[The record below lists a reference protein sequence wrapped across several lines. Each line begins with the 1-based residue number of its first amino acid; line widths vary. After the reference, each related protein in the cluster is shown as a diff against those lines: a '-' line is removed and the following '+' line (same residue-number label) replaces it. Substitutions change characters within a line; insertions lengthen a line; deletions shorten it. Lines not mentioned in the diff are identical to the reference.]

1 METKWRG
8 SLQLALGLA
17 LAVLFF
23 FMLAP
28 FMVPLFLAAV
38 FAILCYPLFS
48 RLKAHM
54 PPWAAG
60 ITLTFGLLAG
70 ILGPLITLVIGGT
83 HQLIGFLSRIKLP
96 QEGDAPESLLSHPF
110 LKNFFKAIENFMPS
124 DKEWVK
130 DQALNLIHTVL
141 QKISALLAGTL
152 SSVPTIALGAA
163 IVVLSFYFFLVDG
176 PKLLRFLE
184 NLSPMKHEKTEEL
197 FFTFQGSCRGV
208 VLGLFA
214 SALAQGF
221 LVFLFALFTGV
232 PHALVWGIVTMVLSF
247 VPLFGSTPI
256 GVGLT
261 LYLFSTGHPVAG
273 FFMGLGAIIVGLS
286 DNVIRPWVMKGESE
300 MHPLLALVS
309 VFGALNLF
317 GAAGI
322 FLGPIIA
329 AVFVSFLRI
338 VVLELKRENGTAI
351 NLPPGVIP
359 G

>member
-1 METKWRG
+1 
-8 SLQLALGLA
+8 
-17 LAVLFF
+17 
-23 FMLAP
+23 MLAP

-48 RLKAHM
+48 RLKARM

-60 ITLTFGLLAG
+60 MTLTFGLLAG

-83 HQLIGFLSRIKLP
+83 HRLIGFLSQIKLP
-96 QEGDAPESLLSHPF
+96 KEGDSPESLLSHPL
-110 LKNFFKAIENFMPS
+110 LKNFIRTVENLMPDDKA
-124 DKEWVK
+124 WVK
-130 DQALNLIHTVL
+130 DQTLDLLHTVL
-141 QKISALLAGTL
+141 QKVSALLAGTL

-176 PKLLRFLE
+176 PKLLRFME
-184 NLSPMKHEKTEEL
+184 NLSPMKHERTEEL
-197 FFTFQGSCRGV
+197 FFAFQGSCRGV
-208 VLGLFA
+208 VLGLFV
-214 SALAQGF
+214 SALVQGL
-221 LVFLFALFTGV
+221 LVTIFAFFTGV

-256 GVGLT
+256 GIGLT
-261 LYLFSTGHPVAG
+261 VYLFSTGHPVAG
-273 FFMGLGAIIVGLS
+273 VFMGIGAVAVGLS
-286 DNVIRPWVMKGESE
+286 DNVIRPLVMKGESE

-338 VVLELKRENGTAI
+338 VVQELKKEHGTAL
-351 NLPPGVIP
+351 NLPSGITPG
-359 G
+359 